1 MNATIGTT
9 LKGRYQIIAD
19 LKRRA
24 FGKTYRA
31 IRLAPPKQGSRDK
44 IAPLPPLPP
53 GVGGVA
59 GAGAATDRVI
69 QIFQPPS
76 THPLVQEE
84 AKRRFEQ
91 ELSILRRLGEHPQIP
106 TIIEG
111 FQENQELY
119 LVREYIPGQSLEPQ
133 MKSPWSPNQVIAM
146 LTEVLQIL
154 DFVHQCGVIHGNIT
168 PANLIR
174 HSENG
179 KIFLTDLA
187 RIKEIETIVLTPNGT
202 AKTAAVGTPG
212 YMPLEQLDG
221 KPQPCSD
228 IYALGITA
236 IKALTGVNP
245 RQLTREPKTG
255 QVIWHHLAPVPEA
268 IVAILDRMVCADIS
282 SRYPNAAA
290 VLRDLAGLDKINR
303 VLHGHYQIIDVLL
316 TSEQGTTFLAQDQLQ
331 ADYPLYAIKEIP
343 PSLVIDNADAPAE
356 AAFEQIAQ
364 VRQSLGNHSSILPKL
379 VDDFQEN
386 GCLYL
391 VQEFIEGE
399 PANLASSQWDEAQA
413 RQFLVEALQLL
424 DRLHSSNCY
433 CLALT
438 PDCLKRRPDGKI
450 VLTDLTLIRATS
462 ILANGSADSA
472 DLWRYHLPP
481 LEREGVLRPNSDI
494 YALGMLMIQGLT
506 GIHPAMLPRPT
517 NSAPNSGVASQLLW
531 RQEARVSDQLAA
543 ILDKM
548 VQPYFRDR
556 YQSAQEVLADCLS
569 HPDFLGT
576 IALRETRGPGDFW
589 TIPPS
594 PALGEGMGVRALARG
609 PGDSQ
614 SPRHPVTPSPHPPV
628 TPSPRH
634 PVSPFWDQG
643 TRGPGEQGS
652 RGALEQ
658 GTQRLRQEG
667 AGELL
672 SSLPLSQSP
681 RHPVTPSPRP
691 EVPPSP
697 RLPVSPSHRLPIIGL
712 SIICM
717 AVAGVAAISQFQKLA
732 RNHTADQYIQR
743 ANSFLDGRLGDEAI
757 AQCDRAISIA
767 SDYAE
772 AWKCHGD
779 ALYILE
785 RYKAALVSYQKAS
798 TLEPKNPKYWN
809 NQGETLYQ
817 MGNYTEAIAAHD
829 RAGSLD
835 KRNTAAHKGRGLA
848 LIGLNRY
855 SDAVAEFDRAIALD
869 PSDPKSWENKGL
881 ALEYSLNPTGAREA
895 YQEALAVY
903 DSKLAAQPKSPTMWV
918 ERGRVLSKL
927 QRAVDAL
934 ASYDKALE
942 ISPQF
947 YLAWNAKGS
956 TLYSMGQFEA
966 AVTAYDKALEINP
979 QFYTAWHNRGAV
991 LNAGLGRYEEA
1002 ILSYEQVLEINPNFY
1017 HAWRDKGAALAAMSR
1032 YQDAIAAFDKA
1043 LKIEPND
1050 HKSWVS
1056 RGLALTELARDEEAL
1071 ASFDKALSI
1080 YPLDAFA
1087 WTRRGVAL
1095 EYLRRD
1101 RDALASYEKAVEIQ
1115 PKFQP
1120 AIEARS
1126 RLRSR
1131 LSR

>member
-1 MNATIGTT
+1 M
-9 LKGRYQIIAD
+9 
-19 LKRRA
+19 
-24 FGKTYRA
+24 
-31 IRLAPPKQGSRDK
+31 RDGEY
-44 IAPLPPLPP
+44 A
-53 GVGGVA
+53 
-59 GAGAATDRVI
+59 I

-76 THPLVQEE
+76 THPLVREE
-84 AKRRFEQ
+84 AKRRFERD
-91 ELSILRRLGEHPQIP
+91 LSILRNLGAHPQIP

-111 FQENQELY
+111 FSENQELY
-119 LVREYIPGQSLEPQ
+119 LVRQYIPGHSLESEMNENWHPDR
-133 MKSPWSPNQVIAM
+133 VIAM
-146 LTEVLQIL
+146 LQEVLQIL
-154 DFVHQCGVIHGNIT
+154 DFVHQCGIIHGNIT

-174 HSENG
+174 HSEDG
-179 KIFLTDLA
+179 KIFLIDFA
-187 RIKEIETIVLTPNGT
+187 HIKEIETIVLTPTGT
-202 AKTAAVGTPG
+202 PKTAAVGTPG

-221 KPQPCSD
+221 KPQPGSD

-236 IKALTGVNP
+236 IFALTGVSP
-245 RQLTREPKTG
+245 RQLEREPKTG
-255 QVIWHHLAPVPEA
+255 QVIWHHLAPVPENLK
-268 IVAILDRMVCADIS
+268 AILDRMVRADIS
-282 SRYPNAAA
+282 EPKVGGASRYQSAAA

-303 VLHGHYQIIDVLL
+303 VLHGHYQIIDVLFV
-316 TSEQGTTFLAQDQLQ
+316 SPQGTTFLANDQLQ

-343 PSLVIDNADAPAE
+343 PSLVIDDALTPSPHLGEPGVRADAPAE

-364 VRQSLGNHSSILPKL
+364 VLSSLGNHPSILPKL

-391 VQEFIEGE
+391 VQEFIPGE
-399 PANLASSQWDEAQA
+399 PGLVPLSQWDEAQA
-413 RQFLVEALQLL
+413 KQFLIEALQLL

-438 PDCLKRRPDGKI
+438 PDYLKRRPDGKI
-450 VLTDLTLIRATS
+450 VLADFSFIRAT
-462 ILANGSADSA
+462 GSADSA
-472 DLWRYHLPP
+472 DLFRYHMPP
-481 LEREGVLRPNSDI
+481 LEREGILRPNSDI

-531 RQEARVSDQLAA
+531 RQETHVSDELGA

-548 VQPYFRDR
+548 VRPYFRDR
-556 YQSAQEVLADCLS
+556 YQSAREVLADCHS
-569 HPDFLGT
+569 HP
-576 IALRETRGPGDFW
+576 
-589 TIPPS
+589 
-594 PALGEGMGVRALARG
+594 
-609 PGDSQ
+609 
-614 SPRHPVTPSPHPPV
+614 PHPPLKRGREASGLPS
-628 TPSPRH
+628 TPTPDRPQTTQKPNIKSPYPSFHRQLIAHWRRRKGATKPSPRKGSN
-634 PVSPFWDQG
+634 VS
-643 TRGPGEQGS
+643 
-652 RGALEQ
+652 
-658 GTQRLRQEG
+658 RLT
-667 AGELL
+667 A
-672 SSLPLSQSP
+672 
-681 RHPVTPSPRP
+681 
-691 EVPPSP
+691 
-697 RLPVSPSHRLPIIGL
+697 I
-712 SIICM
+712 
-717 AVAGVAAISQFQKLA
+717 AAISSVLALGVAISGWQFWQQH
-732 RNHTADQYIQR
+732 HTADKHISE
-743 ANSFLDGRLGDEAI
+743 ANSFLDKRLGNEAI
-757 AQCDRAISIA
+757 EQCDWAISIKR
-767 SDYAE
+767 DYAE

-809 NQGETLYQ
+809 NQGETFYQ
-817 MGNYTEAIAAHD
+817 MGNYSEAIAAHD
-829 RAGSLD
+829 RALTLD
-835 KRNTAAHKGRGLA
+835 KRNAAARKGRGLA

-855 SDAVAEFDRAIALD
+855 SDAIGEFDRAIALD

-881 ALEYSLNPTGAREA
+881 ALEYLSNPTGAREA

-927 QRAVDAL
+927 QRAIEAL

-966 AVTAYDKALEINP
+966 AVAAYDKALEINP

-1002 ILSYEQVLEINPNFY
+1002 ISSYEQVLKINPNFY

-1032 YQDAIAAFDKA
+1032 YQEAIAAFDKA

-1071 ASFDKALSI
+1071 ASFDKAISI

-1095 EYLRRD
+1095 EYLQRD
-1101 RDALASYEKAVEIQ
+1101 EDALASYEKAVEIQ